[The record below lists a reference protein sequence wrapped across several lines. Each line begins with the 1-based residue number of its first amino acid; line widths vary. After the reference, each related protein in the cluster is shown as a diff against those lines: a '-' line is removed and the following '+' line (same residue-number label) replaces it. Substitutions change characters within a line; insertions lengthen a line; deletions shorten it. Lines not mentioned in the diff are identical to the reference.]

1 MMPKVSVVIP
11 TKNRSALLAEAV
23 ERIESQTVSREHYEV
38 IVIDN
43 DSNDDTRTVLEQK
56 AKTYRNFKFGVQEKP
71 GAAATRNAGLRLARG
86 DLILFIDDDVQA
98 EPSLVEA
105 HLDTHQKNPSASV
118 IGAVS
123 MPWGD
128 TSDPFLRY
136 LRDHRI
142 LNPYTPSK
150 GRIDFSYYHTCNVS
164 TPTQM
169 LMNVGG
175 FNENFDVY
183 GMEDIELGYR
193 LEKAGSRMM
202 FAPDARAIHHRFP
215 GYQDFVER
223 SEQAGYSLGHL
234 IRLHPELKNRFV
246 DSCRVARH
254 LKGVHSLYRWAATA
268 MSPIVTLITNW
279 EKTRGTTPLTW
290 VLDAHYNWSIRYYF
304 FLGYHRYWKDQSRI
318 RQDLASSSSAML
330 PPDVQRQSDHGSY
343 SMPQ

>member
-1 MMPKVSVVIP
+1 MPKVSVVIP
-11 TKNRSALLAEAV
+11 TKNRSELLAVAV
-23 ERIESQTVSREHYEV
+23 ERIESQTVSREQYEV

-43 DSNDDTRTVLEQK
+43 DSSDETRTVLEQK
-56 AKTYRNFKFGVQEKP
+56 AKTYRNFRFGVQEKP
-71 GAAATRNAGLRLARG
+71 GAAATRNAGLRLANE
-86 DLILFIDDDVQA
+86 DLILFIDDDIQA

-105 HLDTHQKNPSASV
+105 HLDSHRKNPNASV
-118 IGAVS
+118 IGALS

-128 TSDPFLRY
+128 TTEPFLRY
-136 LRDHRI
+136 LRDRRI

-150 GRIDFSYYHTCNVS
+150 GPIDFSYYHTGNVS

-169 LMNVGG
+169 LLNVGG
-175 FNENFDVY
+175 FDENFKIY

-193 LEKAGSRMM
+193 LEKAGCRMV
-202 FAPDARAIHHRFP
+202 FAPDARGVHYSFP
-215 GYQDFVER
+215 RYSNFIER

-246 DSCRVARH
+246 ESCRVASH
-254 LKGVHSLYRWAATA
+254 LKGVHSLYRWAANA
-268 MSPIVTLITNW
+268 MSPFVTLMTNW

-290 VLDAHYNWSIRYYF
+290 LMDAHYNWSIRYYF
-304 FLGYHRYWKDQSRI
+304 FLCYHRYWKDQSRI
-318 RQDLASSSSAML
+318 RQDLVSPSSAML

>member
-1 MMPKVSVVIP
+1 MMPKLSVVIP

-23 ERIESQTVSREHYEV
+23 ERIECQTVSREHYEV

-43 DSNDDTRTVLEQK
+43 DSSDDTRTVLDWK
-56 AKTYRNFKFGVQEKP
+56 AKTYRNFRFDVQEKP
-71 GAAATRNAGLRLARG
+71 GAAATRNAGLRLASG

-105 HLDTHQKNPSASV
+105 HLEAHQKNQNASV

-150 GRIDFSYYHTCNVS
+150 GPIDFSYYHTCNVS

-175 FNENFDVY
+175 FDENFVVY

-193 LEKAGSRMM
+193 LEKAGSRMV
-202 FAPDARAIHHRFP
+202 FVPDARAIHHRFP
-215 GYQDFVER
+215 GYQDFVDR
-223 SEQAGYSLGHL
+223 SELAGYSLGHL
-234 IRLHPELKNRFV
+234 LHLHPELKERFV
-246 DSCRVARH
+246 DSCRIARH

-268 MSPIVTLITNW
+268 MSPAVTLLTNW

-290 VLDAHYNWSIRYYF
+290 LMDAHYNWSIRYHF
-304 FLGYHRYWKDQSRI
+304 FLGYNRYWKDQSLI
-318 RQDLASSSSAML
+318 RHDLVSPIQPALAKEYRMKAKTEL
-330 PPDVQRQSDHGSY
+330 
-343 SMPQ
+343 

>member
-1 MMPKVSVVIP
+1 MMPKLSVVIP

-23 ERIESQTVSREHYEV
+23 ERIESQTVPKEHYEV

-43 DSNDDTRTVLEQK
+43 DSSDNTRTVLEQK
-56 AKTYRNFKFGVQEKP
+56 AKTYRNFRFGVQEKP
-71 GAAATRNAGLRLARG
+71 GAAATRNSGLRLASG

-105 HLDTHQKNPSASV
+105 HLESHQKNQNASV

-150 GRIDFSYYHTCNVS
+150 GPIDFSYYHTCNVS

-169 LMNVGG
+169 LLSVSG
-175 FNENFDVY
+175 FNENFSIY

-193 LEKAGSRMM
+193 LEMAGSRMV
-202 FAPDARAIHHRFP
+202 FAPEARAVHYRFP
-215 GYQDFVER
+215 DYSDFVGR

-234 IRLHPELKNRFV
+234 IRLHPELKTRFV
-246 DSCRVARH
+246 DSCRIAKH
-254 LKGVHSLYRWAATA
+254 LKSIHLLYRWASIA
-268 MSPIVTLITNW
+268 MSPVITL
-279 EKTRGTTPLTW
+279 
-290 VLDAHYNWSIRYYF
+290 
-304 FLGYHRYWKDQSRI
+304 
-318 RQDLASSSSAML
+318 M
-330 PPDVQRQSDHGSY
+330 
-343 SMPQ
+343 